1 MTSVNYP
8 RTKDTTAEA
17 FNSIYDEDVEINGQ
31 DYDMVYSYLRSVFNT
46 DQAAGDFTSTVLQVA
61 KDAGRTVDSVLS
73 EMQAMDQLTLTSTI
87 AFYLNRLRDPSALL
101 GVSSI
106 TTPNY
111 YVARQ
116 ILV

>member
-1 MTSVNYP
+1 VSSVNYP
-8 RTKDTTAEA
+8 KPKDVTPAA
-17 FNSIYDEDVEINGQ
+17 FNSLYDAEVEINGH

-46 DQAAGDFTSTVLQVA
+46 DLAAGDFTATVLQVA
-61 KDAGRTVDSVLS
+61 KDSGRSAESVLKD
-73 EMQAMDQLTLTSTI
+73 MQAMDQLTLTSTL
-87 AFYLNRLRDPSALL
+87 AFYLNRLRDPSTLL

-116 ILV
+116 VLP